1 MTLGRLVVSCFLSVA
16 FYACFAQKK
25 EVKLLFAGDAMQHMP
40 QVESARNE
48 RGGYRY
54 DDCFELVK
62 SRISSADLAC
72 VNFETVLAGKPYT
85 GYPTF
90 SSPDE
95 FALALREAG
104 FDLFVQANN
113 HAADKGSKGLKRT
126 IDVLD
131 SFGIKHTGT
140 FSSSESRS
148 LQYPLI
154 LIRNGIRI
162 AFLNYVYDTNGI
174 EVKPP
179 SIVNLIDT
187 SQIKIDI
194 KVTNLYRPDIII
206 AVMHWGEEYQTYPT
220 YEQLKLTEFL
230 KRNGVR
236 IVIGHH
242 PHVIQ
247 PILIDSTRNGI
258 NSVVFFSL
266 GNFISNQ
273 QKSNTDGGMIAE
285 ITISKVDDN
294 SRVEIDSVNHG
305 FVWVR
310 QFFQNKKK
318 RYLLIPTDLPF
329 KQIHPE
335 MNPSEIQKMNAFTS
349 NALQILNHRIHY

>member
-1 MTLGRLVVSCFLSVA
+1 MTLRRLVVSCFLSVA

-48 RGGYRY
+48 RGSYRY

-104 FDLFVQANN
+104 FNLFVQANN

-140 FSSSESRS
+140 FSSSKSRS

-154 LIRNGIRI
+154 LIRNGIRM

-174 EVKPP
+174 RAKSP

-194 KVTNLYRPDIII
+194 KVANLYHPDIII

-220 YEQLKLTEFL
+220 AEQLKLTEFL

-247 PILIDSTRNGI
+247 PILTDSAQNEI

-285 ITISKVDDN
+285 ITISKADDN
-294 SRVEIDSVNHG
+294 SLVEIDSVNHR

-310 QFFQNKKK
+310 QFLENKKQ
-318 RYLLIPTDLPF
+318 RYLLIPTDLPLE
-329 KQIHPE
+329 QIHPA
-335 MNPSEIQKMNAFTS
+335 MNPTEIQKMNAFTS
-349 NALQILNHRIHY
+349 NALQILNRRIR

>member
-1 MTLGRLVVSCFLSVA
+1 MMLRRFVVSCFLSA
-16 FYACFAQKK
+16 ALYACFAQKK
-25 EVKLLFAGDAMQHMP
+25 EVKLLFAGDAMQHIL
-40 QVESARNE
+40 QVKSALNE
-48 RGGYRY
+48 RGYHRY

-72 VNFETVLAGKPYT
+72 VNFETVLAGKPFT

-104 FDLFVQANN
+104 FDMFVQANN
-113 HAADKGSKGLKRT
+113 HAIDKGNKGLKRT
-126 IDVLD
+126 IEVLD
-131 SFGIKHTGT
+131 SLEIKHTGT

-154 LIRNGIRI
+154 LIRNGIRM

-194 KVTNLYRPDIII
+194 KVANLYNPDIII
-206 AVMHWGEEYQTYPT
+206 AVMHWGEEYQTYPSP
-220 YEQLKLTEFL
+220 EQLKLAEFL
-230 KRNGVR
+230 NRNGVR

-247 PILIDSTRNGI
+247 PILIDSFKNGI
-258 NSVVFFSL
+258 NNVVFFSL

-273 QKSNTDGGMIAE
+273 QKPNTDGGMIAE
-285 ITISKVDDN
+285 ITISKANEN
-294 SRVEIDSVNHG
+294 SLVEIDSVNYW

-310 QFFQNKKK
+310 QFVQNKKMK
-318 RYLLIPTDLPF
+318 YLLIPTDLSLE
-329 KQIHPE
+329 QIHPT
-335 MNPSEIQKMNAFTS
+335 MNPSDIQKMNAFIS
-349 NALQILNHRIHY
+349 NARQILNRQIR

>member
-1 MTLGRLVVSCFLSVA
+1 MMLRRIIVSCFLSVA

-40 QVESARNE
+40 QVESARSE
-48 RGGYRY
+48 RGSYRY
-54 DDCFELVK
+54 DDCFETIK
-62 SRISSADLAC
+62 SRISNADLAC
-72 VNFETVLAGKPYT
+72 INFETVLAGKPYT

-95 FALALREAG
+95 FALALRDAG

-126 IDVLD
+126 MEILD

-140 FSSSESRS
+140 FSSSENRS

-154 LIRNGIRI
+154 LIRNGIRM

-174 EVKPP
+174 SVKSP

-187 SQIKIDI
+187 IQMKNDI
-194 KVTNLYRPDIII
+194 EMANLYHPDIII
-206 AVMHWGEEYQTYPT
+206 AAMHWGEEYQTYPT
-220 YEQLKLTEFL
+220 PEQLNLAEFL

-247 PILIDSTRNGI
+247 PVLIDSAQNGI
-258 NSVVFFSL
+258 NDVVFFSL

-273 QKSNTDGGMIAE
+273 QKPNTDGGMIAE
-285 ITISKVDDN
+285 ITISKADDN
-294 SRVEIDSVNHG
+294 SLVTIDSVKHSL
-305 FVWVR
+305 VWVR
-310 QFFQNKKK
+310 QFFENKKK
-318 RYLLIPTDLPF
+318 RYLLIPTDLPLE
-329 KQIHPE
+329 QIHPA
-335 MNPSEIQKMNAFTS
+335 MNPTEMQKMNAFTS
-349 NALQILNHRIHY
+349 NALQILNHQIR

>member
-1 MTLGRLVVSCFLSVA
+1 MTLRRLVVSCFLLVA
-16 FYACFAQKK
+16 FYTCFAQKK

-48 RGGYRY
+48 RGDYRY

-104 FDLFVQANN
+104 FNLFVQANN

-154 LIRNGIRI
+154 LIRNGIRM

-174 EVKPP
+174 RAKSP

-187 SQIKIDI
+187 IQMRNDI
-194 KVTNLYRPDIII
+194 KMANLYHPDIII

-220 YEQLKLTEFL
+220 AEQLKLTEFL

-247 PILIDSTRNGI
+247 PILTDSAQNEI

-285 ITISKVDDN
+285 ITISKADDN
-294 SRVEIDSVNHG
+294 SPVIIDSVRHSL
-305 FVWVR
+305 VWVR
-310 QFFQNKKK
+310 KFFENKKK
-318 RYLLIPTDLPF
+318 RYLLIPTDLPLE
-329 KQIHPE
+329 QIHPA
-335 MNPSEIQKMNAFTS
+335 MSPAEIQKMNAFTS

>member
-1 MTLGRLVVSCFLSVA
+1 MTLRHLVVSCCLLIT
-16 FYACFAQKK
+16 FYASFAQKK

-40 QVESARNE
+40 QVEAARSKK
-48 RGGYRY
+48 GIFRY
-54 DDCFELVK
+54 DDCFDLIK
-62 SRISSADLAC
+62 SRISNADIAC

-90 SSPDE
+90 STPDE
-95 FALALREAG
+95 FALALRDVG

-113 HAADKGSKGLKRT
+113 HAADKGSKGLNRT
-126 IDVLD
+126 INVLD

-140 FSSSESRS
+140 FSSSENRS

-154 LIRNGIRI
+154 LIRNGIRM

-187 SQIKIDI
+187 VQMKKDI
-194 KVTNLYRPDIII
+194 EMANLYHPDIII

-220 YEQLKLTEFL
+220 SEQLNLAEFL

-247 PILIDSTRNGI
+247 PILTDSSRNRI
-258 NSVVFFSL
+258 NNVVFFSL

-273 QKSNTDGGMIAE
+273 QKPNTNGGMIAE
-285 ITISKVDDN
+285 ITISKAGDN
-294 SRVEIDSVNHG
+294 SPVVIDSVQYSL
-305 FVWVR
+305 VWVR
-310 QFFQNKKK
+310 QFFENKKK
-318 RYLLIPTDLPF
+318 QYLLIPTDLSLE
-329 KQIHPE
+329 QIHPA
-335 MNPSEIQKMNAFTS
+335 MNPAEIQKMNAFTS
-349 NALQILNHRIHY
+349 NARQILNHRIH